1 MADDPDRMRRLR
13 DRLEAL
19 EREEAAEPV
28 ASASPAPQH
37 ESPVRPGRTPG
48 RLRGVL
54 QLAGLLLAIVVTIQL
69 GFTLT
74 SLSGHDIKDAERIG
88 QATVESCERR
98 GPVGLIYGY
107 WDDCVVSITWN
118 DGVPE
123 YGRLEEPHLFRAAD
137 VGKAV
142 EIGDNGT
149 SRNGPTYSRET
160 FPPRPLLA
168 TLGVVLFVIGAIAG
182 LIVLWVLW
190 SLVRGT
196 AGRTARSR

>member
-13 DRLEAL
+13 DRFDAL
-19 EREEAAEPV
+19 EQEQAAEPAV
-28 ASASPAPQH
+28 PSPSPRDV
-37 ESPVRPGRTPG
+37 SPVQPGRSRG

-54 QLAGLLLAIVVTIQL
+54 RLAGLLLAIVVTLQL

-74 SLSGHDIKDAERIG
+74 SLSGHDIEDARRVG

-98 GPVGLIYGY
+98 GPIGLVYGY
-107 WDDCVVSITWN
+107 WDACVVSIRWN

-137 VGKAV
+137 VGTTV

-160 FPPRPLLA
+160 FPPRPVLA
-168 TLGVVLFVIGAIAG
+168 TLGVILFVVGAIAG

-190 SLVRGT
+190 HLIRG
-196 AGRTARSR
+196 ALGRAARSR